1 MIVDDDI
8 VMVEP
13 STLCTLHDLMTSH
26 RQRNLAD
33 DCSFNRISVDR
44 ETLWEDCLIS
54 FKNPKFDIKSGLRVK
69 FIGEPG
75 IDAGGLRTEFC
86 SLLTKA
92 MLSSPRL
99 PYSRVK
105 VTDVFHYTTYQQS
118 NLFGLVGKMM
128 SYIIVHFDV
137 SIPCLSPCVYAYL
150 ATGDLEKAASLCT
163 IDNIPDLEIKG
174 LILEVNIVVQ
184 KIVF

>member
-1 MIVDDDI
+1 
-8 VMVEP
+8 MVEP

-44 ETLWEDCLIS
+44 ETFWEDCLIS

-75 IDAGGLRTEFC
+75 IDAVGLRTEFC
-86 SLLTKA
+86 SLLSKA
-92 MLSSPRL
+92 MFSSQAALFEGHSDRCVPLYNLSAI
-99 PYSRVK
+99 
-105 VTDVFHYTTYQQS
+105 QS
-118 NLFGLVGKMM
+118 NLLGLVGKVM

-137 SIPCLSPCVYAYL
+137 STPCLSPCVYTYL
-150 ATGDLEKAASLCT
+150 AIGDLEKAASLCT
-163 IDNIPDLEIKG
+163 IDDIPDIEIKG
-174 LILEVNIVVQ
+174 LILEVNIVLQ
-184 KIVF
+184 KNCVLIN

>member
-1 MIVDDDI
+1 M
-8 VMVEP
+8 
-13 STLCTLHDLMTSH
+13 TLSWLSH
-26 RQRNLAD
+26 PLPALYMERKGKQRNLAD

-44 ETLWEDCLIS
+44 ETFWEDCLIS
-54 FKNPKFDIKSGLRVK
+54 FKNPKFDIKSGLHVK
-69 FIGEPG
+69 FIGEPS

-86 SLLTKA
+86 SLLAKA
-92 MLSSPRL
+92 MLSSQAALFEGHSDRCVPL
-99 PYSRVK
+99 YNLSAI
-105 VTDVFHYTTYQQS
+105 QS

-128 SYIIVHFDV
+128 NYIIVHFDV
-137 SIPCLSPCVYAYL
+137 SIPCLSPCVYTYL

-163 IDNIPDLEIKG
+163 IDDIPDLEIKG